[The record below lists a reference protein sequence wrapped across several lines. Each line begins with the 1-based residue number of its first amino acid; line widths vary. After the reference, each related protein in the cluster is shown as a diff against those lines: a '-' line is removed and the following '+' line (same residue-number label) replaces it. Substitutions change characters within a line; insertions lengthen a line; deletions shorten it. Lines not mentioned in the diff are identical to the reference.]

1 MDIRQLHYF
10 LVLCEE
16 MNYTRAAQRLFLSRQ
31 ALRQSI
37 SALEAELCGPLF
49 LSAHHKLTLTDR
61 GMSLQRHATPV
72 VEQFQQ
78 MQAALRAE
86 IQSAQPVHI
95 GISVALVPDY
105 LPGLETQLDKFR
117 QQYPHVEMRFR
128 LLDNDAVADAVEQG
142 ELDAGLVIDLGC
154 AAPVLARTTLRADP
168 ACLLVPRG
176 HPFWDRES
184 IPLADLRGQRVLL
197 PSLRQDLFSPLWD
210 ACAREGF
217 APNAEIGPSFYQ
229 AYYLV
234 QEQLCTCLTRYEP
247 GARRELDRVRD
258 VLLEDLPPLCVSMV
272 QRRDHNSA
280 YLDLLRGYLMEVI
293 GGAASLPPRRG
304 RPAKPF
310 YNFPVLSS
318 AAPKAAPQHPA
329 PGTQLPFAGGNNFRE
344 LGGYEADEGKH
355 VKWGQI
361 YRGIPTGLL
370 TGAADR
376 KLLDSLGLRL
386 ILDLRSESEAA
397 EQPDYVPDGAR
408 LVRICGLCH
417 PDGSEISFSP
427 GDIEKLLKS
436 KKDEEHNLADAMYEQ
451 MLFRNKA
458 YKELFRALEAGETP
472 ILFHCSGGKDRTG
485 VAAMLILLAL
495 GASDETI
502 CQDFVRTNVCRRPE
516 LEKIWAAHAE
526 EIEAHP
532 EQKQFYQGIAG
543 VHPESAPFVLD
554 TIRKKYGTT
563 DAYLEAEYGLTP
575 YAKISDPDRFMMMN
589 YYKSGDRDIYFVVN
603 SSIERS
609 MQTRL
614 EFPAEVAAKQ
624 AWVWDAETG
633 VRHMLD
639 VQDGTLELCLTPA
652 EAKFIVFEKDR
663 GGQMLPAPA
672 PRSANPIALNGI
684 WDVRATHHVDK
695 STREFSLTDL
705 VDLHSLPFPWLQ
717 SFAGTIEYTRTV
729 DVEDP
734 AAYHTLDAGLT
745 HNGIT
750 ELFVNGEPAG
760 VRWYGA
766 RTFDVAGKLRKGT
779 NVLTI
784 RVTTV
789 LTNYAK
795 ARAADTPTAARWE
808 WAQRLNKEL
817 GLRGPVTLY

>member
-154 AAPVLARTTLRADP
+154 AAPVLARTTLRTDP

-197 PSLRQDLFSPLWD
+197 PSLRQDLFSPLWS
-210 ACAREGF
+210 ACARAGF

-258 VLLEDLPPLCVSMV
+258 VLLEDMPPLCVSLV
-272 QRRDHNSA
+272 QRRDTSSA
-280 YLDLLRGYLMEVI
+280 YIDLLRSYLLEVL
-293 GGAASLPPRRG
+293 GSTASLPPRRG

-310 YNFPVLSS
+310 YTAPVLSS
-318 AAPKAAPQHPA
+318 AAAKAAPEHPA

-344 LGGYEADEGKH
+344 LGGYRADEGKT

-361 YRGIPTGLL
+361 YRGFPTGRL
-370 TGAADR
+370 TTEADR
-376 KLLDSLGLRL
+376 ARLDGLGLRL
-386 ILDLRSESEAA
+386 ILDLRSSAEAA
-397 EQPDYVPDGAR
+397 KLPDYVPDGAR
-408 LVRICGLCH
+408 LVQICGLR
-417 PDGSEISFSP
+417 DATGQEIDFSP
-427 GDIEKLLKS
+427 NDIQRLVQSAPAGMSLTQ
-436 KKDEEHNLADAMYEQ
+436 LMYRQ
-451 MLFRNKA
+451 MLTGNKA
-458 YKELFRALEAGETP
+458 FKELFRALEAGETP
-472 ILFHCSGGKDRTG
+472 ILFHCSAGKDRTG

-502 CQDFVRTNVCRRPE
+502 CADFVQTNVCRKAE
-516 LEKIWAAHAE
+516 IDALLAGHAE
-526 EIEAHP
+526 EIAADP
-532 EQKQFYQGIAG
+532 SKRMRFCTQAG
-543 VHPESAPFVLD
+543 VDPGAAPYVLQVIREACGSAEE
-554 TIRKKYGTT
+554 
-563 DAYLEAEYGLTP
+563 YLAREYGLTP
-575 YAKISDPDRFMMMN
+575 ARRM
-589 YYKSGDRDIYFVVN
+589 
-603 SSIERS
+603 
-609 MQTRL
+609 RL
-614 EFPAEVAAKQ
+614 
-624 AWVWDAETG
+624 
-633 VRHMLD
+633 RRMY
-639 VQDGTLELCLTPA
+639 LE
-652 EAKFIVFEKDR
+652 
-663 GGQMLPAPA
+663 
-672 PRSANPIALNGI
+672 
-684 WDVRATHHVDK
+684 
-695 STREFSLTDL
+695 
-705 VDLHSLPFPWLQ
+705 
-717 SFAGTIEYTRTV
+717 
-729 DVEDP
+729 
-734 AAYHTLDAGLT
+734 
-745 HNGIT
+745 
-750 ELFVNGEPAG
+750 
-760 VRWYGA
+760 
-766 RTFDVAGKLRKGT
+766 
-779 NVLTI
+779 
-784 RVTTV
+784 
-789 LTNYAK
+789 
-795 ARAADTPTAARWE
+795 
-808 WAQRLNKEL
+808 
-817 GLRGPVTLY
+817 

>member
-197 PSLRQDLFSPLWD
+197 PSLRQDLFSPLWS
-210 ACAREGF
+210 ACARAGF

-234 QEQLCTCLTRYEP
+234 QEQLCTCLTRFEP

-258 VLLEDLPPLCVSMV
+258 VLLEDLPPLCVSLV
-272 QRRDHNSA
+272 QRRDTGSA
-280 YLDLLRGYLMEVI
+280 YIDLLRSYLMEVL
-293 GGAASLPPRRG
+293 GGTASLPPRRG

-310 YNFPVLSS
+310 YTAPVLSS
-318 AAPKAAPQHPA
+318 AGAKAAPVHPA
-329 PGTQLPFAGGNNFRE
+329 PGTQLPFAGGSNFRE
-344 LGGYEADEGKH
+344 LGGYTADEGKT
-355 VKWGQI
+355 VRWGQI

-370 TGAADR
+370 TSEADR
-376 KLLDSLGLRL
+376 PRLDGLGLRL
-386 ILDLRSESEAA
+386 ILDLRSSAEAA
-397 EQPDYVPDGAR
+397 KLPDYVPDGAR
-408 LVRICGLCH
+408 LVQICGLC
-417 PDGSEISFSP
+417 DDAGQEISFAP
-427 GDIEKLLKS
+427 GEIQRLMA
-436 KKDEEHNLADAMYEQ
+436 NAPADTSIPEMMYRR
-451 MLFRNKA
+451 MLCGNKA
-458 YKELFRALEAGETP
+458 FKELFRALEAGETP
-472 ILFHCSGGKDRTG
+472 ILFHCSAGKDRTG

-502 CQDFVRTNVCRRPE
+502 CADFVQTNVCRKAE
-516 LEKIWAAHAE
+516 IDALLAGHAE
-526 EIEAHP
+526 EIAADP
-532 EQKQFYQGIAG
+532 SKRMRFCTQAG
-543 VHPESAPFVLD
+543 VDPGAAPYVLQVIREACGSAEE
-554 TIRKKYGTT
+554 
-563 DAYLEAEYGLTP
+563 YLAREYGLTP
-575 YAKISDPDRFMMMN
+575 ARRM
-589 YYKSGDRDIYFVVN
+589 
-603 SSIERS
+603 
-609 MQTRL
+609 RL
-614 EFPAEVAAKQ
+614 
-624 AWVWDAETG
+624 
-633 VRHMLD
+633 RRMY
-639 VQDGTLELCLTPA
+639 LE
-652 EAKFIVFEKDR
+652 
-663 GGQMLPAPA
+663 
-672 PRSANPIALNGI
+672 
-684 WDVRATHHVDK
+684 
-695 STREFSLTDL
+695 
-705 VDLHSLPFPWLQ
+705 
-717 SFAGTIEYTRTV
+717 
-729 DVEDP
+729 
-734 AAYHTLDAGLT
+734 
-745 HNGIT
+745 
-750 ELFVNGEPAG
+750 
-760 VRWYGA
+760 
-766 RTFDVAGKLRKGT
+766 
-779 NVLTI
+779 
-784 RVTTV
+784 
-789 LTNYAK
+789 
-795 ARAADTPTAARWE
+795 
-808 WAQRLNKEL
+808 
-817 GLRGPVTLY
+817 

>member
-117 QQYPHVEMRFR
+117 QQYPHVEM
-128 LLDNDAVADAVEQG
+128 LDNDAVADAVEQG

-197 PSLRQDLFSPLWD
+197 PSLRQDLFSPLWS
-210 ACAREGF
+210 ACARAGF

-258 VLLEDLPPLCVSMV
+258 VLLEDLPPLCVSLV
-272 QRRDHNSA
+272 QRRDYTSA
-280 YLDLLRGYLMEVI
+280 YIDLLRSYLMEVL

-318 AAPKAAPQHPA
+318 TAAKPAAPVHPA
-329 PGTQLPFAGGNNFRE
+329 PGTQLPFAGATNFRE
-344 LGGYEADEGKH
+344 LGGYPADEGKT
-355 VKWGQI
+355 VRWGQI
-361 YRGIPTGLL
+361 WRGVCTARL
-370 TGAADR
+370 TDPADR
-376 KLLDSLGLRL
+376 ARLDALGLRL
-386 ILDLRSESEAA
+386 ILDLRSTAEAQA
-397 EQPDYVPDGAR
+397 EPDYVPDGAR
-408 LVRICGLCH
+408 LVQICALCGD
-417 PDGSEISFSP
+417 DGHEISFAP
-427 GDIEKLLKS
+427 GDIERMMHTAREGENILYR
-436 KKDEEHNLADAMYEQ
+436 MYRQ
-451 MLFRNKA
+451 MLFGNKA
-458 YKELFRALEAGETP
+458 FKELFRALEAGETP
-472 ILFHCSGGKDRTG
+472 ILFHCSAGKDRTG

-502 CQDFVRTNVCRRPE
+502 CADFVQTNVCRKAE
-516 LEKIWAAHAE
+516 IDALLAGHAE
-526 EIEAHP
+526 EIAADP
-532 EQKQFYQGIAG
+532 SKRMRFCTQAG
-543 VHPESAPFVLD
+543 VDPGAAPYVLQVIREACGSAEE
-554 TIRKKYGTT
+554 
-563 DAYLEAEYGLTP
+563 YLAREYGLTP
-575 YAKISDPDRFMMMN
+575 ARRM
-589 YYKSGDRDIYFVVN
+589 
-603 SSIERS
+603 
-609 MQTRL
+609 RL
-614 EFPAEVAAKQ
+614 
-624 AWVWDAETG
+624 
-633 VRHMLD
+633 RRMY
-639 VQDGTLELCLTPA
+639 LE
-652 EAKFIVFEKDR
+652 
-663 GGQMLPAPA
+663 
-672 PRSANPIALNGI
+672 
-684 WDVRATHHVDK
+684 
-695 STREFSLTDL
+695 
-705 VDLHSLPFPWLQ
+705 
-717 SFAGTIEYTRTV
+717 
-729 DVEDP
+729 
-734 AAYHTLDAGLT
+734 
-745 HNGIT
+745 
-750 ELFVNGEPAG
+750 
-760 VRWYGA
+760 
-766 RTFDVAGKLRKGT
+766 
-779 NVLTI
+779 
-784 RVTTV
+784 
-789 LTNYAK
+789 
-795 ARAADTPTAARWE
+795 
-808 WAQRLNKEL
+808 
-817 GLRGPVTLY
+817 